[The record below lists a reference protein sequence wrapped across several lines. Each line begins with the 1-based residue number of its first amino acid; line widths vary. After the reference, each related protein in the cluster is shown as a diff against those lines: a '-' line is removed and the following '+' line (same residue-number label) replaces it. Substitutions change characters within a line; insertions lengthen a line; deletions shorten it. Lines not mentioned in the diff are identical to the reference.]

1 MDFVFTSIYVD
12 FYKEY
17 TALKHKMGAFLQK
30 KYKFPAVL
38 IALLCSCMNA
48 NSIKRMDRFD
58 AVQFN
63 RRYYGKKP
71 VVISNAKGYFE
82 NATTSLFTLCKDEII
97 YLARLPAM
105 EEDLVD
111 IPLTKAFAPC
121 GADCYGVYEAKVCS
135 GIEEMV
141 NVPDDFPQTVK
152 GSMWF
157 NIAQQGK
164 ETPGIFLAG
173 HYFRFLTAGVEDWRL
188 LLDFDGEVN
197 LFTQKVYSDKIVAG
211 DLLYVPPDTLAQ
223 HSALTPLS
231 VAIGTT
237 S

>member
-1 MDFVFTSIYVD
+1 M
-12 FYKEY
+12 
-17 TALKHKMGAFLQK
+17 
-30 KYKFPAVL
+30 
-38 IALLCSCMNA
+38 
-48 NSIKRMDRFD
+48 
-58 AVQFN
+58 
-63 RRYYGKKP
+63 
-71 VVISNAKGYFE
+71 
-82 NATTSLFTLCKDEII
+82 
-97 YLARLPAM
+97 
-105 EEDLVD
+105 VD

-141 NVPDDFPQTVK
+141 NVPDDFPQTAK